1 MGLGSAGRGGEDHP
15 WGIIRGGSGNPTK
28 ARLLEPVW
36 TAEHQCARNSISA
49 SIQITSGDPRSR
61 CMRRLSTVSTPGPEL
76 HAGADGKK
84 ESLSL
89 LGLWFLPHPHPPCQG
104 TQDWLEGN
112 LKYLGIG
119 RQPPGTW
126 AVGGEAR
133 DAGRSA
139 ETASLHPTHPPTS
152 FQMEA
157 ENLPCTPRF
166 TLSSPGPPSNL
177 GGDRDSPFREGISPE

>member
-15 WGIIRGGSGNPTK
+15 WGIIWGGSGNPMK

-61 CMRRLSTVSTPGPEL
+61 CMRRLSTVSTPGPGL

-89 LGLWFLPHPHPPCQG
+89 LGLWFLPHPPPCQG
-104 TQDWLEGN
+104 TRDWLEAN
-112 LKYLGIG
+112 LKYLGTG

-139 ETASLHPTHPPTS
+139 ETQHHCIPLTLPQASKWRLRTS
-152 FQMEA
+152 HA
-157 ENLPCTPRF
+157 PHASHSALLGLPE
-166 TLSSPGPPSNL
+166 PG
-177 GGDRDSPFREGISPE
+177 R